1 MRCIKKNQ
9 ITEFLSEGIIKAVIR
24 QERTATDYTIPYIE
38 ESDEID
44 VIEKYN
50 ISIFIENQTKEECI
64 ALAEKLGLTLI
75 D

>member
-1 MRCIKKNQ
+1 MRYINKNQ
-9 ITEFLSEGIIKAVIR
+9 ITEFL
-24 QERTATDYTIPYIE
+24 IE

>member
-1 MRCIKKNQ
+1 MRYINKNQ
-9 ITEFLSEGIIKAVIR
+9 ITEFL
-24 QERTATDYTIPYIE
+24 IE

-50 ISIFIENQTKEECI
+50 ISIEFVSLTAVFIENKTKEECI